1 MERTMVSYPMTL
13 QLLTTPTG
21 ARPLPAEF
29 HYYPNDPLAVTIL
42 FDSRSEAPVR
52 WVFAR
57 ELLSDGLDR
66 QAGLGDVSICPVEDE
81 HGLPSIQIQL
91 SSPDGDAFI
100 VAPAE
105 EVEEFLART
114 WRAVPPGTE
123 SSRLNIDL
131 ALDALLNGA

>member
-1 MERTMVSYPMTL
+1 MVSYPMTL
-13 QLLTTPTG
+13 QLLSSLSG

-29 HYYPNDPLAVTIL
+29 HYYPSDPLAVTVL
-42 FDSRSEAPVR
+42 FDTASESPVR

-57 ELLSDGLDR
+57 ELLSEGLEH
-66 QAGLGDVSICPVEDE
+66 QTGIGDVSICPVEDE
-81 HGLPSIQIQL
+81 FGLPSIQIQL

-105 EVEEFLART
+105 QVEDFLART

-123 SSRLNIDL
+123 QMHLNIDI
-131 ALDALLNGA
+131 ALEALLNGA